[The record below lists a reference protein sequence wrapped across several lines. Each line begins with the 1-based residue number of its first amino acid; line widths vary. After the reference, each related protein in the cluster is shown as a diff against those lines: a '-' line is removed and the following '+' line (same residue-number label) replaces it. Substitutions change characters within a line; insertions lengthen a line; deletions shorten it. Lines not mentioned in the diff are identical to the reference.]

1 MIRKIVSRLVI
12 ALLLGLSC
20 RDDPASRSAAAPE
33 RPRASFD
40 GYSVDDLARF
50 VAGRPNGLPERF
62 APLASDPTYLG
73 IAERMS
79 VAWTRYAARHL
90 EPMRTWR
97 AELAGKYGE
106 EVFYPF
112 GGPDAVHPVVLFP
125 DARRYT
131 LFGLERVGRLPRP
144 AFDSPADATAM
155 VDAVHGAVGGVL
167 GQGGP
172 GAGRNFFLTLRMTG
186 SVGATPDSGVAA
198 ILLLFLSR
206 LEFEILDAYPFMLD
220 GEGRIVPA
228 EREEKAYG
236 VRVLFREAG
245 GGTTREIN
253 YFQLNISDANIP
265 KTPGLRAYL
274 ERRRDLTTMLK
285 AASYLMYLDAF
296 DDVRGV
302 ILNRSRLIVSDS
314 SGMPFHFLKAGDWQR
329 TGYGNYVGAI
339 GLFNV
344 RFEPDRRAFYLA
356 NKGRPLPFA
365 YGYHPTSPNL
375 IVAER
380 APGREFGSLIFD
392 GHDTEGVTTF
402 FRNGRQVIL
411 GEHRVLE

>member
-1 MIRKIVSRLVI
+1 MIHKTVRLLSVS
-12 ALLLGLSC
+12 LLLLALSFC
-20 RDDPASRSAAAPE
+20 DDPASRFPIAPE

-40 GYSVDDLARF
+40 GYTIDDLARYI
-50 VAGRPNGLPERF
+50 AGRPSGLPERF
-62 APLASDPTYLG
+62 AALESDPAYLG

-79 VAWTRYAARHL
+79 VAWTVYTSEHL
-90 EPMRTWR
+90 TPMRAWR
-97 AELAGKYGE
+97 AELTGKYGA

-144 AFDSPADATAM
+144 VFDSPAEATAM
-155 VDAVHGAVGGVL
+155 VDAVHGGVRGIL
-167 GQGGP
+167 
-172 GAGRNFFLTLRMTG
+172 GRNFFLTLRMTG

-198 ILLLFLSR
+198 ILLLLLSR
-206 LEFEILDAYPFMLD
+206 LEFEILDAYHIALNPE
-220 GEGRIVPA
+220 GEIVPA
-228 EREEKAYG
+228 ETEGDPDAAAYG

-245 GGTTREIN
+245 GGTPREIN

-274 ERRRDLTTMLK
+274 AGRRDMTTMLK

-302 ILNRSRLIVSDS
+302 ILNRSRLVVSDS
-314 SGMPFHFLKAGDWQR
+314 SGMPFHFLKAGDWTR
-329 TGYGNYVGAI
+329 TGYGDYVGPI
-339 GLFNV
+339 GLFKI
-344 RFEPDRRAFYLA
+344 RYEPDRRAFYRTQPG
-356 NKGRPLPFA
+356 KPLPFA

-380 APGREFGSLIFD
+380 TAAGAFGSLIFD

-411 GEHRVLE
+411 GEHKVLD